1 MKKLGFI
8 LILGV
13 VVSCSETDSNDLEG
27 LKEQRKTLIKEF
39 KEYSKEYRCPLSSLT
54 ST

>member
-27 LKEQRKTLIKEF
+27 LKEQRKCARPKIVFVELFRRE
-39 KEYSKEYRCPLSSLT
+39 
-54 ST
+54 